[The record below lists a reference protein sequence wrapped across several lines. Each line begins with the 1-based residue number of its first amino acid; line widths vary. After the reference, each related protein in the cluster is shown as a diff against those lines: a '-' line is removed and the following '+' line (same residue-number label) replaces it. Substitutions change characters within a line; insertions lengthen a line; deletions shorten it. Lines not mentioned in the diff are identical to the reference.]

1 MYSLTISS
9 IKPHLKV
16 TYAVVM
22 IVVQLVKLL
31 FVKYYQW
38 PSNVESMDE
47 LSHLSIPILLGLG
60 YLNEFI

>member
-1 MYSLTISS
+1 
-9 IKPHLKV
+9 
-16 TYAVVM
+16 VM